1 VIAAVTHYYQVG
13 GGATVAE
20 AACLAPITSRGTHA
34 VNQAFD
40 RVSPAQTRAAIL
52 CVGSEARLR
61 AIAVSLA
68 AWFGKHP
75 NG

>member
-1 VIAAVTHYYQVG
+1 MIAAVTHYYQVG
-13 GGATVAE
+13 GGATQAE
-20 AACLAPITSRGTHA
+20 AACLAPITGRGTHA

-40 RVSPAQTRAAIL
+40 QVSAAQTRAAIR

-61 AIAVSLA
+61 SIAASLSK
-68 AWFGKHP
+68 WFGKHP